1 MSYSTAGVDGPAPS
15 AGVRP
20 PPTLSIVV
28 PCHNEA
34 DGLPALFAHL
44 ERLNDDMLT
53 RGLIPRP
60 VQLILVDDGSR
71 DATWDAIRHAH
82 TTLPLTGVR
91 LSRNH
96 GHQSALLAGL
106 TQVTT
111 DAAVSMDADL
121 QDDPEAVIPMVEAYL
136 NGAEIVYGVR
146 GTRDVDTWFKR
157 NSARLYYKAMRALD
171 VDLIPDHADFRLMSR
186 KALSALAEFDET
198 NLFLRGLIRKLGFAS
213 ETVTY
218 DRGLRTTGQSS
229 YPIGKM
235 IALGIEGVTSLSVR
249 PLRLITV
256 FGFAVA
262 AMAMLFSLYS
272 LVVWANG
279 QTVPGWTSIV
289 LPLSFLGGA
298 HLIALGIIG
307 EYIGK
312 IYRETKR
319 RPRFII
325 DELVHTDPRAHA
337 ERGKGANSAKVPR

>member
-1 MSYSTAGVDGPAPS
+1 
-15 AGVRP
+15 
-20 PPTLSIVV
+20 
-28 PCHNEA
+28 
-34 DGLPALFAHL
+34 
-44 ERLNDDMLT
+44 
-53 RGLIPRP
+53 
-60 VQLILVDDGSR
+60 
-71 DATWDAIRHAH
+71 
-82 TTLPLTGVR
+82 
-91 LSRNH
+91 
-96 GHQSALLAGL
+96 
-106 TQVTT
+106 
-111 DAAVSMDADL
+111 
-121 QDDPEAVIPMVEAYL
+121 
-136 NGAEIVYGVR
+136 
-146 GTRDVDTWFKR
+146 
-157 NSARLYYKAMRALD
+157 
-171 VDLIPDHADFRLMSR
+171 
-186 KALSALAEFDET
+186 
-198 NLFLRGLIRKLGFAS
+198 
-213 ETVTY
+213 
-218 DRGLRTTGQSS
+218 
-229 YPIGKM
+229 M

-289 LPLSFLGGA
+289 LPLSLLGGA